1 MKSTK
6 MDDRILLMNVSVE
19 TNSKGTTATPDFLWQ
34 ITEAYNVHF
43 PQAVGDKK
51 SLYKYHPTYSSG
63 KISLPFNIAVDL
75 RTMKITHAQKGT
87 ATVSSVE
94 SAGKTV
100 LGSP

>member
-6 MDDRILLMNVSVE
+6 LDDRIMLMNVAVE

-34 ITEAYNVHF
+34 IYKSYNVNF
-43 PQAVGDKK
+43 PQVVGDKK

-75 RTMKITHAQKGT
+75 RTMKITHAAKGK
-87 ATVSSVE
+87 ATVSSVN
-94 SAGKTV
+94 SAGLTV
-100 LGSP
+100 LSK